1 MKEDST
7 LYSVS
12 PDAYAEYLEGL
23 TDTEFWDHAYEKAY
37 MPRSEHAAH
46 ALTTIATPSDDD
58 TLTCI
63 TCNLRE
69 GHCLLP
75 LSYIR
80 EILPL
85 SQQVTR
91 LPDVPFWMLGILSWR
106 GETLAAIDLCAYL
119 TRSKTPLPSR
129 VFLIT
134 QHEHIT
140 LALCVL
146 AIGSNLVSVNID
158 EFTPFTLPPAP
169 EGIEGPVGP
178 IGMWKR
184 DNNEYGYLDIP
195 ALFADAVQHIERK
208 LTHE

>member
-23 TDTEFWDHAYEKAY
+23 SDTDFWNHAYEQAY
-37 MPRSEHAAH
+37 MPRSEHSAR
-46 ALTTIATPSDDD
+46 ALTTIAILPDDD

-69 GHCLLP
+69 GYCLLP

-91 LPDVPFWMLGILSWR
+91 LPDVPFWMLGVLSWR
-106 GETLAAIDLCAYL
+106 SETLPVIDLCAYM

-129 VFLIT
+129 AFLIV

-146 AIGSNLVSVNID
+146 AIGSVPVSVNTHEI
-158 EFTPFTLPPAP
+158 TPFMLPPAP
-169 EGIEGPVGP
+169 EGDETPVAP
-178 IGMWKR
+178 IGMWKM
-184 DNNEYGYLDIP
+184 DDNEYGYLDIP
-195 ALFADAVQHIERK
+195 ALFEDVVQHIERK
-208 LTHE
+208 SDHG